1 MMKCTHV
8 PRRPFYS
15 QNTSGCQNFLILDGL
30 VSQSDVVVVVD
41 DGDAVVVVQR
51 ACGYMLILKQSL
63 QKTRF
68 TMKRIL

>member
-8 PRRPFYS
+8 PRHPFYS
-15 QNTSGCQNFLILDGL
+15 ENTSGCQNFLILDGL
-30 VSQSDVVVVVD
+30 VLQSDVVVD

-51 ACGYMLILKQSL
+51 ACGYMLILKHSL
-63 QKTRF
+63 KKTKF